1 MRRENK
7 KFNLSTIILIIVIIV
22 IAIIGVILFTINRN
36 EYNGIWSIGKIYNIG
51 DTTSNSN
58 FEVTL
63 KNVEFTDKINLNYT
77 TNSYGGADFCLPTTE
92 TNSSY
97 VLTSKEDTIFLSYI
111 LEYKYIGKNDYS
123 GTDDNIGKPTLTF
136 DKDYTYSKNF
146 MTAVKKGKDND
157 NWTVLSSDISGNDK
171 ILHSSNNYRPLED
184 KTYVVRG
191 FISVPAKLKNS
202 DNSLTIEFQTLS
214 NNKFKIR

>member
-1 MRRENK
+1 MKRENK
-7 KFNLSTIILIIVIIV
+7 KLNLSTIILLIAIIV
-22 IAIIGVILFTINRN
+22 IAIIGVLLFEINKN
-36 EYNGIWSIGKIYNIG
+36 GYSGIWPIEKTCNIG

-77 TNSYGGADFCLPTTE
+77 TNSYGGANFCLPTTE

-97 VLTSKEDTIFLSYI
+97 VLTSKQDTIFLSYI
-111 LEYKYIGKNDYS
+111 LEYKYIGKSDYS
-123 GTDDNIGKPTLTF
+123 VSDDDIGKPILTF
-136 DKDYTYSKNF
+136 DKDYTYTKNF
-146 MTAVKKGKDND
+146 MTAVNNGTDND

-171 ILHSSNNYRPLED
+171 IVHSSNNYRPLED
-184 KTYVVRG
+184 KTYTVRG

-202 DNSLTIEFQTLS
+202 DNSLTIQFQTLT